1 MSHVVICSSKRT
13 PIGKF
18 CGALAT
24 LPAPKLGAAAIKGV
38 LDETQIEPGTVDQ
51 VIMGNVLQAGIG
63 QAPARQ
69 AGLYA
74 GLPESV
80 GAITLHKVCGSGLRA
95 VMDAHNAIKAG
106 EWEVVIAGGMEN
118 MSLAPHIL
126 ANSRKGYRMG
136 DIKAIDSLVH
146 DGLTDPYSGRHMGE
160 CAELCAEKYDL
171 SRAAQDA
178 FALDSYTKSQSAI
191 EAGHFS
197 AEMVAVEI
205 PQRKGDPVVVDVDEE
220 PFASP
225 LDKMAKLRPAFKSDG
240 TITAA
245 NASKI
250 NDGAAALLV
259 CSQSKAESLGL
270 KPQVRLVA
278 QASCAQTPEWFTTA
292 PAFASQQC
300 LDKAGLKVGDI
311 DLWEINEA
319 FAAVTMACVKELDIA
334 MEKVNVRG
342 GAVAFGHPI
351 GASGA
356 RILTT
361 LIHTLL
367 QEKKRY
373 GLATL
378 CIGGGEAVALLVE
391 NIQTA

>member
-1 MSHVVICSSKRT
+1 MENIVICSAKRT

-18 CGALAT
+18 SGALAS
-24 LPAPKLGAAAIKGV
+24 LPAPQLGSAAIKGV
-38 LDETQIEPGTVDQ
+38 LDETQIPGEKVDQ

-69 AGLYA
+69 ASLHA

-95 VMDAHNAIKAG
+95 VMDAHNGIKAG
-106 EWEVVIAGGMEN
+106 EWDVVIAGGMEN
-118 MSLAPHIL
+118 MSLAPHL
-126 ANSRKGYRMG
+126 LSNSRKGYRMG
-136 DIKAIDSLVH
+136 DVKAVDSMVH

-160 CAELCAEKYDL
+160 CAELCAEKYEL
-171 SRAAQDA
+171 SREDQDG
-178 FALDSYTKSQSAI
+178 FALESYKKSQSAI
-191 EAGHFS
+191 EAGLFKN
-197 AEMVAVEI
+197 ELVTVAI
-205 PQRKGDPVVVDVDEE
+205 PQRKGDPLQVDTDEE

-225 LDKMAKLRPAFKSDG
+225 LDKMSKLRPAFKKEG

-259 CSQSKAESLGL
+259 CSQSKADELGL
-270 KPQVRLVA
+270 KPQVRILA

-292 PAFASQQC
+292 PAFASEKC
-300 LDKAGLKVGDI
+300 LEKAGLSTDDI

-319 FAAVTMACVKELDIA
+319 FAAVTMACVKELSIDPT
-334 MEKVNVRG
+334 KVNVRG
-342 GAVAFGHPI
+342 GSVAFGHPI

-367 QEKKRY
+367 TEEKRY

-378 CIGGGEAVALLVE
+378 CIGGGEAVALVVE
-391 NIQTA
+391 NTQLA

>member
-1 MSHVVICSSKRT
+1 
-13 PIGKF
+13 
-18 CGALAT
+18 
-24 LPAPKLGAAAIKGV
+24 
-38 LDETQIEPGTVDQ
+38 
-51 VIMGNVLQAGIG
+51 
-63 QAPARQ
+63 
-69 AGLYA
+69 
-74 GLPESV
+74 
-80 GAITLHKVCGSGLRA
+80 
-95 VMDAHNAIKAG
+95 
-106 EWEVVIAGGMEN
+106 
-118 MSLAPHIL
+118 
-126 ANSRKGYRMG
+126 
-136 DIKAIDSLVH
+136 
-146 DGLTDPYSGRHMGE
+146 MGE

-205 PQRKGDPVVVDVDEE
+205 PQRKGDPVVVDVDED

-270 KPQVRLVA
+270 KPQVQLVA

-319 FAAVTMACVKELDIA
+319 FAAVTMACVKELDID